1 MRFSWLVTA
10 CLLTLTAC
18 GGEPTGPTPLL
29 EELPRELSPAE
40 SRLIASGNDFTFA
53 LFRAARRALPPDS
66 NAFLSPLSA
75 SMALGMAMNGAN
87 GETFDAMR
95 ATLGFGSAPREEI
108 NAGYHDLIALL
119 TGLDPTTAMTVAN
132 SVWSD
137 VGFPILPSFVQAAK
151 TWFDAEA
158 RSVPFRDPATLGV
171 INGWVSEKTKGR
183 IPKLLSGIS
192 PVEVAFL
199 INAIHF
205 KAKWRDAFDPAR
217 TRPLPFRGADGV
229 ARPVATMSRDP
240 RPVLYRAGDGFEAVD
255 LRYGNGAFSMVVLL
269 PAPGRSPATVLDG
282 LDATAWRELATGFQE
297 ATLGLV
303 LPRFRFDYT
312 RTLTEDLQTLG
323 MGIAFDPG
331 RADFYG
337 IADVRPERLFL
348 TRVLQKTFVEVNEE
362 GTEAAAAT
370 AVGVGVTSL
379 PATFTVDRPFL
390 FLIRERLSGAILFI
404 GQVNRLGG

>member
-1 MRFSWLVTA
+1 MRSSRLGTV
-10 CLLTLTAC
+10 CLLAFAAC
-18 GGEPTGPTPLL
+18 GGDTTGPTPLL
-29 EELPRELSPAE
+29 EELPRDLSPAE
-40 SRLIASGNDFTFA
+40 TQVIASGNDFTFS
-53 LFRAARRALPPDS
+53 LFRAATRALPPDS

-75 SMALGMAMNGAN
+75 SMALGMALNGAN

-95 ATLGFGSAPREEI
+95 VTLGFGSAPLEEI
-108 NAGYHDLIALL
+108 NAGYRDLIALL
-119 TGLDPTTAMTVAN
+119 TGLDPATSVTVAN

-137 VGFPILPSFVQAAK
+137 AGFPILPSFVQAAK

-158 RSVPFRDPATLGV
+158 RSVPFADPATLGV
-171 INGWVSEKTKGR
+171 INGWASEKTRGR

-229 ARPVATMSRDP
+229 ARPVPTMSRDP
-240 RPVLYRAGDGFEAVD
+240 GPVLYRAGDGFEAVD
-255 LRYGNGAFSMVVLL
+255 LRYGNGAFSMVLLL
-269 PAPGRSPATVLDG
+269 PDPGQTPATVLAG
-282 LDATAWRELATGFQE
+282 LDAAAWGDLATGFRE

-312 RTLTEDLQTLG
+312 RTLTDDLQALG

-337 IADVRPERLFL
+337 IADVRPERLYL

-390 FLIRERLSGAILFI
+390 FLIRERLSGTILFI
-404 GQVNRLGG
+404 GQVNTLGG